1 MVEET
6 PNHWVQQSTLW
17 LGGTDGSQPRLLGEE
32 RNPRLSPDG
41 RWIAFNRKRNAFVVA
56 SNRGRPWLV
65 ARNALAARWSP
76 DSRYLATAEQGRAL
90 YVTDVETRRRVTIDR
105 GATIYGASFSPSG
118 KEIVW
123 ARKRGQGYVVD
134 GGVDLFLA
142 RVDGSRRIRLTRTGR
157 SSSPVWGR
165 RGIAFSRVQPSGD
178 AHFPIYELWMMRPR
192 GGGAPTIDTSQPLSD
207 RMVS

>member
-1 MVEET
+1 M
-6 PNHWVQQSTLW
+6 N
-17 LGGTDGSQPRLLGEE
+17 
-32 RNPRLSPDG
+32 G
-41 RWIAFNRKRNAFVVA
+41 RRRIVRVVA
-56 SNRGRPWLV
+56 SKPRRCSFALRAWYSSAIVVVLV
-65 ARNALAARWSP
+65 LTDTAAAS
-76 DSRYLATAEQGRAL
+76 SAER
-90 YVTDVETRRRVTIDR
+90 DRV
-105 GATIYGASFSPSG
+105 G
-118 KEIVW
+118 E
-123 ARKRGQGYVVD
+123 KRGQGYVVD